1 MPAPHKVMKPKHI
14 KRGMV
19 SAFYRRKQGGNKNIS
34 VVFFYMHLGP
44 ILAPNTLAKL
54 EFLAQIA
61 KIMISV
67 IMAVALRVKIANY
80 SLPFSL
86 ALGRILC
93 AAKHLLV

>member
-1 MPAPHKVMKPKHI
+1 MPAPHKVMKLKHI

-34 VVFFYMHLGP
+34 VVFFNVLLGP
-44 ILAPNTLAKL
+44 IHPPKTLAKVKI
-54 EFLAQIA
+54 LAQIA

-67 IMAVALRVKIANY
+67 NMAVALRVKIANY

-93 AAKHLLV
+93 AANHLLV